1 MGEGAGER
9 EGTSLQ
15 AVTKLMQVQALR
27 HTKNTRTAE
36 IQYCHLYYVVYMMI
50 LLVLNF

>member
-9 EGTSLQ
+9 EGT
-15 AVTKLMQVQALR
+15 AVTKLVQVQALR